1 MPSELMRG
9 ALLHVLFDVLAW
21 ISAGVA
27 GLWLTRIKHVSFPAS
42 PAPWPYVAF
51 ALLGAGIGAVVFGS
65 ANLWLSGQSGL
76 GRSIEGAIAGAILAV
91 EIYKRYAGI
100 EARTG
105 ARFALPLAVG
115 IAIGRVG
122 CFLAGIDDFTYG
134 TPTALPWGHDFG
146 DGVPRHPVQLYESAT
161 MLAAAVLYVRAALRH
176 NEFVIANGF
185 YLVVG
190 FYGLQR
196 FVWEFIKPYGTLV
209 GPLTLF
215 HCLSAALVAY
225 ALVMIATAPRRTAD
239 DRAFA

>member
-1 MPSELMRG
+1 MRG
-9 ALLHVLFDVLAW
+9 ALLHVLLDVLAW

-27 GLWLTRIKHVSFPAS
+27 ALWLTRIKYVSFPAS

-122 CFLAGIDDFTYG
+122 CFLAGIDDL
-134 TPTALPWGHDFG
+134 PTG
-146 DGVPRHPVQLYESAT
+146 PRPLCRGATISAT
-161 MLAAAVLYVRAALRH
+161 ACRAIQC
-176 NEFVIANGF
+176 NFM
-185 YLVVG
+185 
-190 FYGLQR
+190 
-196 FVWEFIKPYGTLV
+196 K
-209 GPLTLF
+209 
-215 HCLSAALVAY
+215 
-225 ALVMIATAPRRTAD
+225 APRCWRRPCCTCAPRFATTSSSSRTAFILLSVSTGCSALFGNSSN
-239 DRAFA
+239 RMAQSSGRSRFFTACPQPSSPMRS

>member
-65 ANLWLSGQSGL
+65 ANLWLSGQGGL

-146 DGVPRHPVQLYESAT
+146 DGVPRHPVQLYESA
-161 MLAAAVLYVRAALRH
+161 RCW
-176 NEFVIANGF
+176 
-185 YLVVG
+185 
-190 FYGLQR
+190 QR
-196 FVWEFIKPYGTLV
+196 PCCT
-209 GPLTLF
+209 
-215 HCLSAALVAY
+215 C
-225 ALVMIATAPRRTAD
+225 APRFATTSSSSRTAFILLSD
-239 DRAFA
+239 STGCSALFGNSSNRMAQSSGRSRFFTACPQPSSPMRS